1 MRRVLVSAALM
12 AATVASGP
20 AAAQP
25 AQAPQ
30 QFFGFAIGA
39 DGELARYPKVLEYLQ
54 HLAKTTNRLKYEE
67 LGKTTMGHPYVL
79 ATISAPE
86 NLARMDRLV
95 AINRRLADPRGLS
108 EAEARKLAREGRPF
122 YLLFT
127 TIHSTEVGNMQA
139 IIEVAHRLATSAD
152 PDVREILDNV
162 VLLLVPSQNPDGQVM
177 VIDHWYKTKGT
188 KLNRVFPD
196 LYHKYTGHDDNRDWF
211 MFTQKETRMAVD
223 MQNRLKPH
231 LTHDMHQMGPT
242 GSRIFVPP
250 YEDPYDRNVHPL
262 IAQEQLQ
269 VGQAMATALVA
280 EGKGGVAFAE
290 QYDLW
295 TPARQYMV
303 YHGQPRILTEIASA
317 SLADPFVN
325 PAGADRALGP
335 QEARWNF
342 PLPYRRPEWRLRQ
355 IVDYGVT
362 AVFAGLSHMAK
373 YRTSFLENS
382 YRIHAD
388 WVNRKEGPY
397 AFVIPSTQRDPFET
411 RELLDILRTADVEIH
426 KAKAAF
432 TAGGK
437 PYTAGSWVV
446 KLAQPYGAFAKT
458 MLEKQVYPDLRL
470 FPGGPPKP
478 PYDVTG
484 HTLGMLMGVDVVQI
498 DAPFS
503 AELGDATKADAR
515 ADLVPSS
522 ARWAYLAGPE
532 SNAAF
537 LAVSKLQKARVPVFR
552 AARGFEANGRSFA
565 PGTWIIAA
573 IPAASKTLQEVA
585 IATGLDVHTADRP
598 VPVDAFRLKPDTRIG
613 LWRGANNMPG
623 GWLMWLFE
631 QYGFNHQIV
640 AAPDDAA
647 AGFARYDTIVLPSG
661 ISRDTIVR
669 GLDPSTHDKAF
680 AWAYGI
686 GDEGWTKLAD
696 WVRNGG
702 TLVAIGS
709 AVETARELLDLP
721 IEKVLPEVSRRR
733 RFTGAADAGSGRQV
747 PAGEVDRVLRETF
760 MSPARLAAT
769 LRDRVIEPTSLFY
782 CPGSLLNNEFDAS
795 HPVAF
800 GMPSAWPVFF
810 ESDQAYRLTPGFSI
824 RAEVVSRYPK
834 SGPILASGWLL
845 GEDLLR
851 DQANVVS
858 FRVGKGQVVT
868 LASQVDFRT
877 QPRATFKLLFNA
889 IFHGPSTA
897 VDAVQLA
904 KLGAGTTN

>member
-1 MRRVLVSAALM
+1 MRRVLVAAAFM
-12 AATVASGP
+12 AAFGSPP
-20 AAAQP
+20 AAAQV
-25 AQAPQ
+25 QAPQ
-30 QFFGFAIGA
+30 QFFGFPIGT
-39 DGELARYPKVLEYLQ
+39 DGELAPYPKVLEYLQ
-54 HLAKTTNRLKYEE
+54 HLAKTSDRLKYET

-79 ATISAPE
+79 TTISSPE
-86 NLARMDRLV
+86 NLARLDRLV

-108 EAEARKLAREGRPF
+108 EAEAMKLAREGRPF

-211 MFTQKETRMAVD
+211 MFTQKETRMAVE

-325 PAGADRALGP
+325 PAGADRPLGP

-373 YRTSFLENS
+373 YRVSFLENS

-426 KAKAAF
+426 KAKAPF

-437 PYTAGSWVV
+437 QYTAGSWIV

-498 DAPFS
+498 DAPFN
-503 AELGDATKADAR
+503 AELVDATKADAR
-515 ADLVPSS
+515 ADLIPSS

-573 IPAASKTLQEVA
+573 TPAASKTLQEVA

-613 LWRGANNMPG
+613 LWRRANNMPG

-696 WVRNGG
+696 WVRKGG

-721 IEKVLPEVSRRR
+721 IEKVLPEVSQRRR
-733 RFTGAADAGSGRQV
+733 SPGAADGGSGRQV

-782 CPGSLLNNEFDAS
+782 CPGSLLNNEFDSA

-824 RAEVVSRYPK
+824 RGEVVARYPRT
-834 SGPILASGWLL
+834 GPILASGWLL

-868 LASQVDFRT
+868 FASQVDFRT

>member
-1 MRRVLVSAALM
+1 MRRVLVAAALM
-12 AATVASGP
+12 VTTLTSYP
-20 AAAQP
+20 AAAQV
-25 AQAPQ
+25 QTPQ
-30 QFFGFAIGA
+30 QFFGFPIGT

-54 HLAKTTNRLKYEE
+54 HLSKATSRIRYEE

-86 NLARMDRLV
+86 NLARLDRLV
-95 AINRRLADPRGLS
+95 AVNRRLADPRGLS
-108 EAEARKLAREGRPF
+108 ESEAQKLAREGRPF

-139 IIEVAHRLATSAD
+139 IVEVAHRLATSGDA
-152 PDVREILDNV
+152 DVREILENV

-188 KLNRVFPD
+188 KFTRVFPD

-211 MFTQKETRMAVD
+211 MFTQKETRMAVE

-231 LTHDMHQMGPT
+231 LTHDMHQQGSM

-250 YEDPYDRNVHPL
+250 FEDPYDRNVHPI

-269 VGQAMATALVA
+269 VGQAMATALIA

-303 YHGQPRILTEIASA
+303 YHGQPRILTEIASVN
-317 SLADPFVN
+317 LADPFVN
-325 PAGADRALGP
+325 PAGGDRPLGP

-342 PLPYRRPEWRLRQ
+342 PLPYRRPDWRLRQ

-373 YRTSFLENS
+373 YHVSFLENA

-388 WVNRKEGPY
+388 WVNRKDAPY
-397 AFVIPSTQRDPFET
+397 AFVISAAQRDPFET
-411 RELLDILRTADVEIH
+411 HELLQIMRFGEVEVDR
-426 KAKAAF
+426 AKASF
-432 TAGGK
+432 TAGGRSY
-437 PYTAGSWVV
+437 PAGSWVI
-446 KLAQPYGAFAKT
+446 KTAQPYGAFAKT

-484 HTLGMLMGVDVVQI
+484 HTLGMLMGVEVAQVDQPF
-498 DAPFS
+498 DAPLERITALTPAAS
-503 AELGDATKADAR
+503 Q
-515 ADLVPSS
+515 VPPRP
-522 ARWAYLAGPE
+522 RWAYLVGPE

-537 LAVSKLQKARVPVFR
+537 LAVAKLQKARVPIFR
-552 AARGFEANGRSFA
+552 AARGFETDGRSYT
-565 PGTWIIAA
+565 PGTWIVAPTP
-573 IPAASKTLQEVA
+573 PAAKALEEVA
-585 IATGLDVHTADRP
+585 RATGLEVHAADRP
-598 VPVDAFRLKPDTRIG
+598 VSVDGFRLKADTRIG
-613 LWRGANNMPG
+613 LWRGANVMPG

-631 QYGFNHQIV
+631 QYGFNHQV
-640 AAPDDAA
+640 VSSADFTGDLATK
-647 AGFARYDTIVLPSG
+647 YDTIVLPSG
-661 ISRDTIVR
+661 ITKDRIVR
-669 GLDPSTHDKAF
+669 GLDAATHDKEW
-680 AWAYGI
+680 AWAYGV
-686 GDEGWTKLAD
+686 GDEGWSKLRE
-696 WVRNGG
+696 WVKNGG

-709 AVETARELLDLP
+709 AVETARDLLDLP
-721 IEKVLPEVSRRR
+721 IEKVLPETSRFRR
-733 RFTGAADAGSGRQV
+733 SGAGGEPARDRQI
-747 PAGEVDRVLRETF
+747 PAAEIERVLRETF
-760 MSPARLAAT
+760 TSPARLAAT

-782 CPGSLLNNEFDAS
+782 CPGSLLNNEFDPA

-800 GMPSAWPVFF
+800 GMPPAWPVFF
-810 ESDQAYRLTPGFSI
+810 ESDQAYRLTPDFSI
-824 RAEVVSRYPK
+824 RREVVARYPK
-834 SGPILASGWLL
+834 SGPVLASGWLL
-845 GEDLLR
+845 GEELLR

-868 LASQVDFRT
+868 LASQVDYRT

-889 IFHGPSTA
+889 IFHGPSVP
-897 VDAVQLA
+897 VDASQLA
-904 KLGAGTTN
+904 RLVVGTTNE

>member
-1 MRRVLVSAALM
+1 MMPRFATALVLAFALAPSAAVGQSQ
-12 AATVASGP
+12 T
-20 AAAQP
+20 
-25 AQAPQ
+25 PQ

-54 HLAKTTNRLKYEE
+54 HLAQTTNRIKYEE

-86 NLARMDRLV
+86 NLARMGRLV

-108 EAEARKLAREGRPF
+108 ETEAQKLARDGRPF

-139 IIEVAHRLATSAD
+139 ITEVAHRLATSAD

-211 MFTQKETRMAVD
+211 MFTQKETRMAVE

-262 IAQEQLQ
+262 IAQEQVQ

-335 QEARWNF
+335 QEPRWNF

-397 AFVIPSTQRDPFET
+397 AFVIPASQRDPFEAM
-411 RELLDILRTADVEIH
+411 ELLNIMRIGQVEIH
-426 KAKAAF
+426 RTNNAF
-432 TAGGK
+432 NAGGK
-437 PYTAGSWVV
+437 TYEAGSHVI
-446 KLAQPYGAFAKT
+446 KIAQPYGAFAKT

-498 DAPFS
+498 DAPF
-503 AELGDATKADAR
+503 T
-515 ADLVPSS
+515 ADLVDVTKAELRGVGVPGKP
-522 ARWAYLAGPE
+522 RWAYLIGPE
-532 SNAAF
+532 SNAGF
-537 LAVSKLQKARVPVFR
+537 LAVSRLQKARVPVFR
-552 AARGFEANGRSFA
+552 AARGFETGNGRSFA
-565 PGTWIIAA
+565 AGTWIVAPT
-573 IPAASKTLQEVA
+573 PAAAELLEDTA
-585 IATGLDVHTADRP
+585 TTTGLNVHSADRP
-598 VPVDAFRLKPDTRIG
+598 VAVDGFRLKPDTRIG
-613 LWRGANNMPG
+613 LWRGANVMPG

-640 AAPDDAA
+640 SSTDF
-647 AGFARYDTIVLPSG
+647 AGDLAARYDTIVLPSG
-661 ISRDTIVR
+661 ITRDRIVR
-669 GLDPSTHDKAF
+669 GLDPATHDKEW
-680 AWAYGI
+680 AWAYGV
-686 GDEGWTKLAD
+686 GQEGWSKLSE
-696 WVRNGG
+696 WVRSGG

-721 IEKVLPEVSRRR
+721 IEKVLPETSRFR
-733 RFTGAADAGSGRQV
+733 RFTGGEPGRERQASSAD
-747 PAGEVDRVLRETF
+747 VDRALRDAF

-782 CPGSLLNNEFDAS
+782 CPGSLLNNEFDAA

-800 GMPSAWPVFF
+800 GMPPAWPVFF

-897 VDAVQLA
+897 VDSVQLA

>member
-1 MRRVLVSAALM
+1 MPRVLAAVLL
-12 AATVASGP
+12 ASLIP
-20 AAAQP
+20 AQVLLAQ
-25 AQAPQ
+25 AQAPES
-30 QFFGFAIGA
+30 FFGFRIGT

-54 HLAKTTNRLKYEE
+54 HLAKTTNRIKYEE

-108 EAEARKLAREGRPF
+108 DGEAQKLAREGRPF

-139 IIEVAHRLATSAD
+139 SIEVAHRLATSAD

-211 MFTQKETRMAVD
+211 MFTQKETQMAVE
-223 MQNRLKPH
+223 MQNRLRPH
-231 LTHDMHQMGPT
+231 LTHDMHQQGPM

-325 PAGADRALGP
+325 PAGTPLGP
-335 QEARWNF
+335 QEPRWNF
-342 PLPYRRPEWRLRQ
+342 PSPYRRPEWRLRQ

-388 WVNRKEGPY
+388 WVNRKEDRTRSSFRPRS
-397 AFVIPSTQRDPFET
+397 AIHSRPASCSTSCAPPTSRSRKRKRHSPQAASRT
-411 RELLDILRTADVEIH
+411 RPAR
-426 KAKAAF
+426 
-432 TAGGK
+432 GW
-437 PYTAGSWVV
+437 SSSRS
-446 KLAQPYGAFAKT
+446 PYGAFAKT

-484 HTLGMLMGVDVVQI
+484 HTLGMLMGVDVAQI
-498 DAPFS
+498 DAPF
-503 AELGDATKADAR
+503 DADLENVTKVDVR
-515 ADLVPSS
+515 ADLIPGS
-522 ARWAYLAGPE
+522 ARWAYIAGPE

-552 AARGFEANGRSFA
+552 AARGFESNGRSFA
-565 PGTWIIAA
+565 PGTWIIAPT
-573 IPAASKTLQEVA
+573 PAASKTLQEVA
-585 IATGLDVHTADRP
+585 LASGLVVHAADRP
-598 VPVDAFRLKPDTRIG
+598 VSVDAFRLKPDTRIG

-647 AGFARYDTIVLPSG
+647 GGFARYDTIVLPSG

-669 GLDPSTHDKAF
+669 GLDPATHDKTF

-686 GDEGWTKLAD
+686 GDEGWKKLAD

-733 RFTGAADAGSGRQV
+733 RFTGVADGGSGRQV
-747 PAGEVDRVLRETF
+747 PAADVDRALRDAFT
-760 MSPARLAAT
+760 SPARLAAT

-782 CPGSLLNNEFDAS
+782 CPGSLLNNEFDAA

-800 GMPSAWPVFF
+800 GMPPAWPVFF

-858 FRVGKGQVVT
+858 FRVGKGHVVT

-897 VDAVQLA
+897 VDAAQLA